1 MSTKE
6 ANVAVQADYSA
17 SRDTGSNGLYSWSS
31 IRAGRDRWT
40 ELLVEA
46 AQAAS
51 TSTVHG
57 RVVLAKPCRSGAMG
71 CAADPEDGL
80 PGSANVLPA
89 YSSASPSTRGE
100 QQRDPIPAL
109 AMRGTRTSLHIGR
122 AGPSHPNEYG
132 EVTCDIG
139 LAALLNRFFECVAV
153 QANAQ
158 TALTKL

>member
-89 YSSASPSTRGE
+89 YSSASPSTRGSNNGIRSPHLPCVEHGPVYTLDE
-100 QQRDPIPAL
+100 QGRPTQ
-109 AMRGTRTSLHIGR
+109 MSTVKLH
-122 AGPSHPNEYG
+122 
-132 EVTCDIG
+132 VTLG

-153 QANAQ
+153 QANA
-158 TALTKL
+158 